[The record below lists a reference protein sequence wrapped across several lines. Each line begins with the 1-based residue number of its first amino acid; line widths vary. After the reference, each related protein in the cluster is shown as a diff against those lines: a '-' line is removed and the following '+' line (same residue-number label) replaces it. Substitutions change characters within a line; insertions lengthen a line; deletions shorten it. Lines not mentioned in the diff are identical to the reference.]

1 MKWKDLVLVFVS
13 DLPEPHR
20 WRGHGLLFSRSE
32 RRDAFISISSR
43 RGKHKC
49 VGFVHFK
56 DRRLAI
62 KVRRV
67 GEW

>member
-1 MKWKDLVLVFVS
+1 MKWEDLVLVFVN
-13 DLPEPHR
+13 DLPEPNR
-20 WRGHGLLFSRSE
+20 WCGHGLLFSRLE

-43 RGKHKC
+43 REKHKC

-56 DRRLAI
+56 DKRLAI

-67 GEW
+67 DE